1 MRKLVLSLAALT
13 AIATSITLAA
23 APANAES
30 MADPSGQAGEHSTE
44 RYVVVTDG
52 SAAPLASLNA
62 EAADDADTYPNV
74 GATVTE
80 LTPVEAAELDARRG
94 VTVARDTRVS
104 LVPDPGF
111 TPKEEKAN
119 GAPMTTLEPDVA
131 AMGHANSWGLDRI
144 DQRTLPLSGTYTP
157 NPGVGGGGV
166 DVYVIDTGLATQH
179 PEFQGRV
186 GNGYDVVDG
195 DSIPQECGSVPHGT
209 HVAGTI
215 ASTRFGV
222 APQST
227 IHGVRVLDCDG
238 QAYVSDVIAGMNWV
252 VSERSRIGRTV
263 VANMSLGG
271 GYNSALNAATAN
283 MERSGVVTVA
293 AAGNE
298 ADNASYHSPGS
309 TPEAITVAASTSND
323 SDASYSNYGSI
334 IDLYAP
340 GSDIWS
346 TYAYDPSQSY
356 RLSGTSMAAPHIAGW
371 ATLYLGL
378 HPDATPAQVTSAL
391 LSSGTRG
398 MINGEVGGTPDI
410 LPFVGDLAGAP
421 SPPSTVVEFRQ
432 ASLSVAENA
441 GTVNLSVTR
450 SGDTTVQSS
459 VNYSRIAGSATAGTD
474 FTLPA
479 GTLTFQPG
487 ESTKTIPLTVSNDA
501 STEAGETI
509 VVSLHSPTAGTALTS
524 TTSMTVNISAS
535 DQRPDGL
542 ISTSASTGYVGNNV
556 YNTTG
561 AGQAR
566 TVSARRTVTR
576 TFYARVYNDGNVSN
590 AIAIKGSAA
599 LAGSTVRY
607 YSGSTNVTTAM
618 RSASGWR
625 VTLNRGAYK
634 VVTVK
639 ITIPRTASVGSYKS
653 ATVTSNWTGDG
664 TRSDAV
670 KAIVKVIR

>member
-1 MRKLVLSLAALT
+1 MRKLTLSLAALT

-30 MADPSGQAGEHSTE
+30 MADPSAQAGEHSTE

-62 EAADDADTYPNV
+62 EAADAADTYPNV

-94 VTVARDTRVS
+94 VTVAPDTRVS

-131 AMGHANSWGLDRI
+131 ARGYANSWGLDRI

-215 ASTRFGV
+215 ASTLFGV

-227 IHGVRVLDCDG
+227 IHGVRVLDCEG
-238 QAYVSDVIAGMNWV
+238 AGYVSDVIAGMDWV
-252 VSERSRIGRTV
+252 VGERSRIGRTV

-271 GYNSALNAATAN
+271 SYNSALNAATAN

-298 ADNASYHSPGS
+298 ADNASYYSPGS

-346 TYAYDPSQSY
+346 TYAYDPSQKY
-356 RLSGTSMAAPHIAGW
+356 RLSGTSMAAPHVAGW

-410 LPFVGDLAGAP
+410 LPFVRDLAGAP
-421 SPPSTVVEFRQ
+421 SPPTWWQRLGVTSPPRSPGPPPAATAPRSPAIRSPVPRAGSPRPSPATPPPPPSPGLTNGTGYTFTVKATNDVGDSP
-432 ASLSVAENA
+432 ASAPSNA
-441 GTVNLSVTR
+441 GH
-450 SGDTTVQSS
+450 
-459 VNYSRIAGSATAGTD
+459 SRRCRR
-474 FTLPA
+474 
-479 GTLTFQPG
+479 
-487 ESTKTIPLTVSNDA
+487 VW
-501 STEAGETI
+501 AGE
-509 VVSLHSPTAGTALTS
+509 P
-524 TTSMTVNISAS
+524 
-535 DQRPDGL
+535 
-542 ISTSASTGYVGNNV
+542 VG
-556 YNTTG
+556 G
-561 AGQAR
+561 R
-566 TVSARRTVTR
+566 ARR
-576 TFYARVYNDGNVSN
+576 DGPSDCDPQRRHHDRR
-590 AIAIKGSAA
+590 
-599 LAGSTVRY
+599 LREL
-607 YSGSTNVTTAM
+607 
-618 RSASGWR
+618 RPHR
-625 VTLNRGAYK
+625 RNRHGRNRLHPAC
-634 VVTVK
+634 
-639 ITIPRTASVGSYKS
+639 
-653 ATVTSNWTGDG
+653 
-664 TRSDAV
+664 
-670 KAIVKVIR
+670 

>member
-1 MRKLVLSLAALT
+1 
-13 AIATSITLAA
+13 
-23 APANAES
+23 

-62 EAADDADTYPNV
+62 EAADDVDGTNV

-238 QAYVSDVIAGMNWV
+238 QAYVSDVIAGMNLV

-410 LPFVGDLAGAP
+410 LPFVGI
-421 SPPSTVVEFRQ
+421 
-432 ASLSVAENA
+432 SL
-441 GTVNLSVTR
+441 
-450 SGDTTVQSS
+450 
-459 VNYSRIAGSATAGTD
+459 
-474 FTLPA
+474 
-479 GTLTFQPG
+479 
-487 ESTKTIPLTVSNDA
+487 
-501 STEAGETI
+501 
-509 VVSLHSPTAGTALTS
+509 
-524 TTSMTVNISAS
+524 
-535 DQRPDGL
+535 
-542 ISTSASTGYVGNNV
+542 
-556 YNTTG
+556 
-561 AGQAR
+561 
-566 TVSARRTVTR
+566 ARRARRALSSSLGRRACRWRR
-576 TFYARVYNDGNVSN
+576 TPGR
-590 AIAIKGSAA
+590 
-599 LAGSTVRY
+599 
-607 YSGSTNVTTAM
+607 
-618 RSASGWR
+618 
-625 VTLNRGAYK
+625 
-634 VVTVK
+634 
-639 ITIPRTASVGSYKS
+639 
-653 ATVTSNWTGDG
+653 
-664 TRSDAV
+664 
-670 KAIVKVIR
+670 

>member
-1 MRKLVLSLAALT
+1 M
-13 AIATSITLAA
+13 
-23 APANAES
+23 
-30 MADPSGQAGEHSTE
+30 
-44 RYVVVTDG
+44 VTDG

-74 GATVTE
+74 GAIVTE
-80 LTPVEAAELDARRG
+80 LTPAQAAELDAQRG
-94 VTVARDTRVS
+94 VTVAPDTRVS

-131 AMGHANSWGLDRI
+131 ATGYANSWGLDRI

-186 GNGYDVVDG
+186 GKGYDFVDG

-215 ASTRFGV
+215 ASTLYGV

-238 QAYVSDVIAGMNWV
+238 AGYVSDVIAGMDWV
-252 VSERSRIGRTV
+252 VGERSRIGRTV

-271 GYNSALNAATAN
+271 DYNSALNAATAN
-283 MERSGVVTVA
+283 MVRSGVVTVA

-298 ADNASYHSPGS
+298 ADNASYYSPGS

-323 SDASYSNYGSI
+323 YDASYSNYGSI

-346 TYAYDPSQSY
+346 TYAYDPSQEY
-356 RLSGTSMAAPHIAGW
+356 RLSGTSMATPHVAGW

-398 MINGEVGGTPDI
+398 MISGEVGGTPRH
-410 LPFVGDLAGAP
+410 PPVRRGSRRGAP
-421 SPPSTVVEFRQ
+421 SAPTGIAASRGDRSARVTWTASSMVVRRSPATRSPAVRAGSPRPSPATRPPPPS
-432 ASLSVAENA
+432 
-441 GTVNLSVTR
+441 
-450 SGDTTVQSS
+450 
-459 VNYSRIAGSATAGTD
+459 
-474 FTLPA
+474 
-479 GTLTFQPG
+479 PG
-487 ESTKTIPLTVSNDA
+487 
-501 STEAGETI
+501 
-509 VVSLHSPTAGTALTS
+509 
-524 TTSMTVNISAS
+524 
-535 DQRPDGL
+535 
-542 ISTSASTGYVGNNV
+542 
-556 YNTTG
+556 
-561 AGQAR
+561 
-566 TVSARRTVTR
+566 
-576 TFYARVYNDGNVSN
+576 
-590 AIAIKGSAA
+590 
-599 LAGSTVRY
+599 
-607 YSGSTNVTTAM
+607 
-618 RSASGWR
+618 
-625 VTLNRGAYK
+625 
-634 VVTVK
+634 
-639 ITIPRTASVGSYKS
+639 
-653 ATVTSNWTGDG
+653 
-664 TRSDAV
+664 
-670 KAIVKVIR
+670 